1 MIEWSLKFLL
11 KEVIEMKVFFVWAV
25 GMDIEIGIPNFR
37 ANDIGDVVLG
47 G

>member
-1 MIEWSLKFLL
+1 
-11 KEVIEMKVFFVWAV
+11 MKVFFVWAV